1 MSAKDQMDGERLVNR
16 GLEMITVVRR
26 LWPVLVA
33 LIACSVVFYQFDW
46 RNMVVLLPTL
56 PIGWLL
62 LVMASGTIL
71 VFATSAA
78 RWIAIN
84 QLQWQSQTMK
94 RVYCYVA
101 LAMAASLVTP
111 FQLGEL
117 LKLKFAQES
126 GLKLGNSAV
135 NLALE
140 RIVDLFTIFALGV
153 AGLIYIQT
161 GLYGVA
167 TATLFSIA
175 LFGIFT
181 PRLLQGFIA
190 WLGDTSFGDRLKSL
204 VGPPL
209 PFRSL
214 MIVGVT
220 TFLKWGLTLALWVL
234 IIKLANVDINF
245 WQGSF
250 LLGGVAAI
258 SILSMIPGGI
268 GVQEFSVRAMLVG
281 MGIEPLHAETA
292 AIVLR
297 LLTPVMVLIAAAHLP
312 LFYKKPQ
319 STVV

>member
-1 MSAKDQMDGERLVNR
+1 
-16 GLEMITVVRR
+16 MITVVRR

-33 LIACSVVFYQFDW
+33 LIACSVVLYQFDW
-46 RNMVVLLPTL
+46 RNMLVLLPTL
-56 PIGWLL
+56 PVGWLL
-62 LVMASGTIL
+62 LVMTSGTIL

-78 RWIAIN
+78 RWIVVN
-84 QLQWQSQTMK
+84 QLPWEARTIK

-117 LKLKFAQES
+117 LKIRFAQES
-126 GLKLGNSAV
+126 GLKLGHTAV

-140 RIVDLFTIFALGV
+140 RIADLFAICALGV
-153 AGLIYIQT
+153 SGLIYIQT
-161 GLYGVA
+161 RLFFVA
-167 TATLFSIA
+167 LAALFSIM
-175 LFGIFT
+175 LFSILT
-181 PRLLQGFIA
+181 PRMLQGFIA
-190 WLGDTSFGDRLKSL
+190 WLGATSFGDRLRYL
-204 VGPPL
+204 AGPPL
-209 PFRSL
+209 PLRNL
-214 MIVGVT
+214 VIVGVM
-220 TFLKWGLTLALWVL
+220 TFLKWGLTLALWML
-234 IIKLANVDINF
+234 IIKLANVDISF

-250 LLGGVAAI
+250 LLGAVTAI

-312 LFYKKPQ
+312 LFYKKAQ
-319 STVV
+319 STSA

>member
-1 MSAKDQMDGERLVNR
+1 ML
-16 GLEMITVVRR
+16 TVVRR
-26 LWPVLVA
+26 LWPLLVA
-33 LIACSVVFYQFDW
+33 LIACSVVLYQFDW
-46 RNMVVLLPTL
+46 RNMLRLLPTL
-56 PIGWLL
+56 PVGWLL

-84 QLQWQSQTMK
+84 QLPWEARTMK

-117 LKLKFAQES
+117 LKIRFAGES

-140 RIVDLFTIFALGV
+140 RIADLFTICALGV

-161 GLYGVA
+161 GLFFVA
-167 TATLFSIA
+167 IVTLISTM
-175 LFGIFT
+175 LFGIFM
-181 PRLLQGFIA
+181 PRMLHGFIA
-190 WLGDTSFGDRLKSL
+190 WLGNTSLGDRLKSL
-204 VGPPL
+204 AGPPL
-209 PFRSL
+209 PLRNL
-214 MIVGVT
+214 AIVGVM
-220 TFLKWGLTLALWVL
+220 TFLKWGLTLALWMLV
-234 IIKLANVDINF
+234 IKLANVDINF

-281 MGIEPLHAETA
+281 MGTEPLHAETA

-297 LLTPVMVLIAAAHLP
+297 LLTPVMVVIAAAHLP
-312 LFYKKPQ
+312 LFYRKTQ
-319 STVV
+319 SSAAIEGSHDTAGPT

>member
-1 MSAKDQMDGERLVNR
+1 
-16 GLEMITVVRR
+16 MITVVRR

-33 LIACSVVFYQFDW
+33 LIACSVVLYQFDW
-46 RNMVVLLPTL
+46 RNMLVLLPTL
-56 PIGWLL
+56 PVGWLL

-84 QLQWQSQTMK
+84 QLSWEARTIK

-117 LKLKFAQES
+117 LKIRFAQES

-140 RIVDLFTIFALGV
+140 RIADLFTICALGV

-161 GLYGVA
+161 GFFSLA
-167 TATLFSIA
+167 IATLFSIT

-181 PRLLQGFIA
+181 PLMLQGFIA
-190 WLGDTSFGDRLKSL
+190 WLGDTSFGSRLKSL
-204 VGPPL
+204 AGPPL
-209 PFRSL
+209 PLRNL
-214 MIVGVT
+214 VLVGVM
-220 TFLKWGLTLALWVL
+220 TFLKWGLTLALWML
-234 IIKLANVDINF
+234 IIRLANVDISF

-250 LLGGVAAI
+250 LLGAVAAI

-268 GVQEFSVRAMLVG
+268 GVQEFSVRTMLVG

-297 LLTPVMVLIAAAHLP
+297 FLTPVMVLIAAAHLP
-312 LFYKKPQ
+312 LFYKKAQ
-319 STVV
+319 STTA

>member
-1 MSAKDQMDGERLVNR
+1 
-16 GLEMITVVRR
+16 MITVVRR

-33 LIACSVVFYQFDW
+33 LIACSVVLYQFDW
-46 RNMVVLLPTL
+46 RNMLVLLPTL
-56 PIGWLL
+56 PVGWLL

-84 QLQWQSQTMK
+84 QLPWEVRTMK

-101 LAMAASLVTP
+101 LAMAASLITP

-117 LKLKFAQES
+117 LKIRFAQES

-140 RIVDLFTIFALGV
+140 RVADLFTICALGV

-161 GLYGVA
+161 GLFSLA
-167 TATLFSIA
+167 ILTLFSIT

-181 PRLLQGFIA
+181 PRMLHGFIG
-190 WLGDTSFGDRLKSL
+190 WLGNTSFGDRLKSL
-204 VGPPL
+204 AGPPL
-209 PFRSL
+209 PL
-214 MIVGVT
+214 LNLGIVGVM
-220 TFLKWGLTLALWVL
+220 TFLKWGVTLALWML
-234 IIKLANVDINF
+234 IIKLANVDISF

-250 LLGGVAAI
+250 LLGAVAAI
-258 SILSMIPGGI
+258 SVLSMIPGGI

-297 LLTPVMVLIAAAHLP
+297 LLTPVMVVIAVAHLP
-312 LFYKKPQ
+312 LYYKKAQ
-319 STVV
+319 STTA